1 MKTNDEL
8 YVPDEEDVR
17 TAYALEAARDTI
29 GDTDYRA
36 IPEARAEFDRFLARV
51 RRDAALTL
59 AEHFSAEAIDQA
71 RQGNPDGADF
81 YRAVATEIENQIP
94 EETP

>member
-1 MKTNDEL
+1 MTTTDGR

-36 IPEARAEFDRFLARV
+36 IPEARAEFDRFLTRV
-51 RRDAALTL
+51 RREAAREALGRLADHSDSRDGEGVKGRLGKTIRVWRDAHYP
-59 AEHFSAEAIDQA
+59 EGDDQ
-71 RQGNPDGADF
+71 
-81 YRAVATEIENQIP
+81 
-94 EETP
+94 

>member
-1 MKTNDEL
+1 MSEYTPSVDEMRADF
-8 YVPDEEDVR
+8 VHERTRRFDEYQAGR
-17 TAYALEAARDTI
+17 SLESEEEHY
-29 GDTDYRA
+29 GDQ
-36 IPEARAEFDRFLARV
+36 FDRFLARV